1 MYEIFINSKNSNS
14 SDSLKLL
21 LSLTNKYTFREVI
34 NMLVDQALVILY
46 MEKYRKSHTKII
58 NLKYQLQHGF
68 KSLYYLMDHIL
79 CQIFKTALNISLKNM
94 EKRLL
99 ILQ

>member
-34 NMLVDQALVILY
+34 NMLVDQVLVILY
-46 MEKYRKSHTKII
+46 MEKYRKSHTK
-58 NLKYQLQHGF
+58 
-68 KSLYYLMDHIL
+68 
-79 CQIFKTALNISLKNM
+79 
-94 EKRLL
+94 
-99 ILQ
+99 